1 MSEQFLHEQLEI
13 AFNFGVPKPETPDS
27 ITQNLNPAFELRP
40 YQEAAFASFIH
51 YFSNDVSGKEKPLH
65 LLFNMA
71 TGSGKT
77 LIMAGLIL
85 YLYEKGYRN
94 FLFKESLINVQRKPF
109 PTTRAMVP
117 RKYT

>member
-51 YFSNDVSGKEKPLH
+51 YFISVPSFYHERYENQFKDDLNAALKP
-65 LLFNMA
+65 A
-71 TGSGKT
+71 T
-77 LIMAGLIL
+77 
-85 YLYEKGYRN
+85 
-94 FLFKESLINVQRKPF
+94 
-109 PTTRAMVP
+109 
-117 RKYT
+117 